1 MSMSENSPAFRFA
14 VLTLFPEAFTA
25 LTEWGVTGRAFQK
38 GLCQLHLQDPRLE
51 ATDRHGTVDDR
62 PYGGGPG
69 MVMQAPIL
77 SAALNKARAAVGSDS
92 TVIALTPQGRKLDV
106 ALTRR
111 LAEASSLIL
120 VAGRYEGM
128 DERFIEKEV
137 DLEVSI
143 GDFVVSGG
151 ELPAM
156 LLIDA
161 VTRWLP
167 GVLGHEGSAEQD
179 SFTDGLLDCPHYTR
193 PEVFEGEP
201 VPEVLLSGDHGA
213 IADWRRAQALRRTL
227 DRRPDLLVWDEVA
240 EADRALLEKWGLLPA
255 DGGRQ
260 AGSEQV

>member
-1 MSMSENSPAFRFA
+1 MSRLEHSPAFRFA

-25 LTEWGVTGRAFQK
+25 LTEWGVTGRAFQN
-38 GLCQLHLQDPRLE
+38 GVCDLHLQDPRLE
-51 ATDRHGTVDDR
+51 ATDRHGSVDDR

-77 SAALNKARAAVGSDS
+77 SGALNKAKSAVGANSM
-92 TVIALTPQGRKLDV
+92 VIALTPQGRQLDV

-128 DERFIEKEV
+128 DERFIEQQV

-167 GVLGHEGSAEQD
+167 GVLGHEASAEQD
-179 SFTDGLLDCPHYTR
+179 SFTEGLLDCPHYTR
-193 PEVFEGEP
+193 PEVFDGET

-227 DRRPDLLVWDEVA
+227 DRRPDLLAWDQVSEP
-240 EADRALLEKWGLLPA
+240 DLALLEKWDLLPA

-260 AGSEQV
+260 A

>member
-14 VLTLFPEAFTA
+14 VLTLFPETFAA
-25 LTEWGVTGRAFQK
+25 LTEWGVTGRAFQN

-51 ATDRHGTVDDR
+51 ATDRHGSVDDR

-77 SAALNKARAAVGSDS
+77 SSALNKARSAVGSDS

-128 DERFIEKEV
+128 DERFIEREV

-167 GVLGHEGSAEQD
+167 GVLGHEASAEQD
-179 SFTDGLLDCPHYTR
+179 SIYGWTAGLSTLHTTR
-193 PEVFEGEP
+193 GVRGR
-201 VPEVLLSGDHGA
+201 VCS
-213 IADWRRAQALRRTL
+213 RCALE
-227 DRRPDLLVWDEVA
+227 RRPWRDCRLASGAGIASDTGSASRLVGV
-240 EADRALLEKWGLLPA
+240 G
-255 DGGRQ
+255 
-260 AGSEQV
+260 

>member
-1 MSMSENSPAFRFA
+1 MSMPEHSAAFRFA
-14 VLTLFPEAFTA
+14 VLTLFPEVFTA
-25 LTEWGVTGRAFQK
+25 VTKWGVTGRAFQN
-38 GLCQLHLQDPRLE
+38 GLCHLHLQDPRLE
-51 ATDRHGTVDDR
+51 AADRHGTVDDR

-77 SAALNKARAAVGSDS
+77 SAALNKAKLAVGTDS
-92 TVIALTPQGRKLDV
+92 MVIALTPQGRKLDV
-106 ALTRR
+106 ALTRQ
-111 LAEASSLIL
+111 LAEAASLIL

-128 DERFIEKEV
+128 DERFIEQEV
-137 DLEVSI
+137 DLELSI

-167 GVLGHEGSAEQD
+167 GVLGHAASAKQD
-179 SFTDGLLDCPHYTR
+179 SFSEGLLDCPHYTR
-193 PEVFEGEP
+193 PEVFEGEA

-227 DRRPDLLVWDEVA
+227 DRRPDLLVLDEVS
-240 EADRALLEKWGLLPA
+240 ETDRALLEKWDLLPA

-260 AGSEQV
+260 A